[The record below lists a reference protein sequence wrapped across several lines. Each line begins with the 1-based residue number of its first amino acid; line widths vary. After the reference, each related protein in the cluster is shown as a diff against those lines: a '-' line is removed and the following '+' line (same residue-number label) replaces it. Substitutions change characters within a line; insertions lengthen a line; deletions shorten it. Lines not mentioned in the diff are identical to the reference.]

1 MSNYVTKYVQSVAN
15 KLAQAEKDGVF
26 ADTERVRNQEGRTHT
41 YSRLLQMAEQYALT
55 DPSRSKDPALAL
67 AAFSKANKEMGRLG
81 TYSEGGNN
89 AGSSLGVSG
98 AANLQTMDA
107 MDISIGAAAFS
118 LIPYLAIE
126 RTMTDSSTNI
136 SYQDI
141 VAENAHGELDAGEVV
156 LGAFQA
162 PNTNLSMGLPVKT
175 VQGSNSGE
183 EEADLALKFGI
194 SLMPNT
200 ISVQLIK
207 GSDVVAQGI
216 DNNGQIYF
224 KGSAAC
230 NATVNYKTGDIN
242 AEDVPAGVTLVATAN
257 IDTTSD
263 STGESILT
271 VTTEYRNVLLVA
283 KPQQMIFKDNQLK
296 NAYLNKLNIQI
307 AGTGL
312 QMDYGEMAIGKLVAI
327 YIHYINRLVVNET
340 IRAGQVTLAKEVGEG
355 KSEVTKDISAYMN
368 AAAGTGFAD
377 TKNDFIKYFI
387 IDLNQR
393 CLDATGRGI
402 TAILVGSRGTNLLSS
417 TPDFVK
423 SADYDQINAMIGT
436 YDGYPVIRHQ
446 NIDKIE
452 PQTKDTAYFY
462 AIYKDPSGSAAPT
475 AFGEFLPVSLTNPV
489 QNYNNPEQVA
499 RSMTS
504 YCGVVTAVADLCH
517 RGSIKFA

>member
-1 MSNYVTKYVQSVAN
+1 MNYVTKYVRSVAE
-15 KLAQAEKDGVF
+15 KLATAEKEGVF
-26 ADTERVRNQEGRTHT
+26 AGTEKVRNKEGLTHT
-41 YSRLLQMAEQYALT
+41 YSRLIQMAEQYALT

-67 AAFSKANKEMGRLG
+67 AAFSKANQEVGKLG
-81 TYSEGGNN
+81 TYSAVSPN
-89 AGSSLGVSG
+89 AGDSLGVSG

-141 VAENAHGELDAGEVV
+141 IAENAHGELEAGEVV

-175 VQGSNSGE
+175 VQGTNSS
-183 EEADLALKFGI
+183 EAEAEVVLKFGI
-194 SLMPNT
+194 ALMPNT
-200 ISVQLIK
+200 LSVQLIQ
-207 GSDVVAQGI
+207 GSEVVAQGI

-224 KGSAAC
+224 KGKAAC
-230 NATVNYKTGDIN
+230 SATVNYKTGDIV
-242 AEDVPAGVTLVATAN
+242 AEDVPADVTLVATAN

-263 STGESILT
+263 STGSSILT

-296 NAYLNKLNIQI
+296 N
-307 AGTGL
+307 GL
-312 QMDYGEMAIGKLVAI
+312 QMDYGEMAIGKLVSI

-340 IRAGQVTLAKEVGEG
+340 IRAGQMTLVAEAEKG
-355 KSEVTKDISAYMN
+355 EVTKDISEYMN
-368 AAAGTGFAD
+368 GAAGKGFAD
-377 TKNDFIKYFI
+377 TKNDFIKYFV

-446 NIDKIE
+446 NIDAIE
-452 PQTKDTAYFY
+452 PQTKDTAFFY
-462 AIYKDPSGSAAPT
+462 AIYKDPTGSAAPT

-489 QNYNNPEQVA
+489 QNYNNPEQIA

-504 YCGVVTAVADLCH
+504 FCGVVTCVPGLCH